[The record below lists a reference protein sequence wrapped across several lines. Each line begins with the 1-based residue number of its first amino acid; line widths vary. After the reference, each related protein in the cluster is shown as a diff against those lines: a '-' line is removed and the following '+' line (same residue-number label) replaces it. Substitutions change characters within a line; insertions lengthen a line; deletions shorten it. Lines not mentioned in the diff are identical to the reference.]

1 MAYSIEKSQ
10 KGGAIMNVK
19 LRKRHRYIWMV
30 LGIALPLLC
39 LEAIEN
45 IPTNVIA
52 DIPRHSCTLGIGIC
66 GIDDTDAKAS
76 ITSTANLEQSSISVS
91 VNGPLKSAF
100 TLVYL
105 SSDQE
110 INDNAVLLGSIEGMG
125 DYNFDLPKDNMHGSD
140 PYLVI
145 VDQLNANTLYHQ
157 QFNNSGE

>member
-1 MAYSIEKSQ
+1 
-10 KGGAIMNVK
+10 MNVK

-30 LGIALPLLC
+30 MGIALPLLC

-45 IPTNVIA
+45 IPKNVIA

-66 GIDDTDAKAS
+66 GIDEGDSKAS
-76 ITSTANLEQSSISVS
+76 ITSTADFGQASIKVS

-110 INDNAVLLGSIEGMG
+110 INSQALLLGSIEGMG
-125 DYNFDLPKDNMHGSD
+125 DYNFILPKDKTQGSN

-145 VDQLNANTLYHQ
+145 VDQLNDNTLYHQ
-157 QFNNSGE
+157 QFNNSVE

>member
-1 MAYSIEKSQ
+1 
-10 KGGAIMNVK
+10 MNVK

-45 IPTNVIA
+45 IPRNVIA

-66 GIDDTDAKAS
+66 GIDDKSAQAS
-76 ITSTANLEQSSISVS
+76 ITSSANFDQSTISVS

-105 SSDQE
+105 SSAQE
-110 INDNAVLLGSIEGMG
+110 INADAVLLGSIEGMG
-125 DYNFDLPKDNMHGSD
+125 DYDFQISSLNAQGIM

-145 VDQLNANTLYHQ
+145 VDQLNDNTLYHQ

>member
-1 MAYSIEKSQ
+1 
-10 KGGAIMNVK
+10 
-19 LRKRHRYIWMV
+19 MV

-45 IPTNVIA
+45 IPNNVIA

-66 GIDDTDAKAS
+66 GVTEGDAKVS
-76 ITSTANLEQSSISVS
+76 ITSTADFSQSTIKVS

-110 INDNAVLLGSIEGMG
+110 VNAQAVLLGSIEGMG
-125 DYNFDLPKDNMHGSD
+125 DYDFELPKDNTQGSD

-145 VDQLNANTLYHQ
+145 VDRLNTNTLYHQ
-157 QFNNSGE
+157 QFKNSGE